1 MLTYKNFNLT
11 KSSYLVKYPLE
22 KLFLKV
28 FTFIFLLLFLSVSF
42 AQGKGE
48 NVKFQDYPG
57 PGNLMAKVAIE
68 KGFCSKYEI
77 KCQLQVLGTGPL
89 GIQALLS
96 KSIDAAFVTAPVMIG
111 PISQGAKLKMVVG
124 GSTANPAMLIFG
136 DHITVSNSNYTW
148 PSFMANLSGKKIGVP
163 ARGSLM
169 EFKLRWML
177 LKSGMKIEDIIIV
190 AVGGPDTA
198 YGALIS
204 KQVDA
209 LMTFPPA
216 DSLCEVLGT
225 CKVVWRASTDKQPA
239 EFFALNG
246 GGNGIVFTQDFID
259 SKPHVIDAVTK
270 AFKDAD
276 YFINNP
282 NNYDEVIRITK
293 KYYRIDTPNGDDV
306 IKHIIKIAIDSKT
319 FTAPLNRK
327 AMQGYLDFMIETKMV
342 DKAPALN
349 LFITPDAP

>member
-1 MLTYKNFNLT
+1 MLIHKDFYLT
-11 KSSYLVKYPLE
+11 KFNYLLNYPFE

-28 FTFIFLLLFLSVSF
+28 FTFIFLLLSATVSF
-42 AQGKGE
+42 SQGKGE

-68 KGFCSKYEI
+68 KGFCAKYEI
-77 KCQLQVLGTGPL
+77 KCQLQVIGTGPL

-124 GSTANPAMLIFG
+124 GATSNVAMLIFG
-136 DHITVSNSNYTW
+136 DHITASNSNYTW
-148 PSFMANLSGKKIGVP
+148 PSFMANLRGKKIGVP

-177 LKSGMKIEDIIIV
+177 LNTGMKIEDITIV

-216 DSLCEVLGT
+216 DSLCEVLNT

-259 SKPHVIDAVTK
+259 NKPHVIDSVTK

-293 KYYRIDTPNGDDV
+293 KYYKIDTPNGDDI
-306 IKHIIKIAIDSKT
+306 IKHMIKIAIDSKT
-319 FTAPLNRK
+319 YTAPLNRK
-327 AMQGYLDFMIETKMV
+327 AMQGYLDFMIDTKMI
-342 DKAPALN
+342 DKTPPLN
-349 LFITPDAP
+349 LFITSDAP